1 MKTYLLVLGCILSVT
16 LTGGCAT
23 TREVEEATRK
33 CMLVPLETG
42 AKELSNQLTKNM
54 LDRGVQKVA
63 IVDFS
68 DLKGNSTDMGRLVA
82 EELTTQ
88 MFFLAPGKFEVV
100 ERRKLLKLE
109 EEIKLN
115 MSGAIAENNIKAIGK
130 MLGVDA
136 IVTGTVASVN
146 GTYRVNARVIAVESA
161 KVIAVAATSISLG
174 KGI

>member
-109 EEIKLN
+109 EEI
-115 MSGAIAENNIKAIGK
+115 
-130 MLGVDA
+130 
-136 IVTGTVASVN
+136 
-146 GTYRVNARVIAVESA
+146 RVNPILS
-161 KVIAVAATSISLG
+161 
-174 KGI
+174 